1 MNRKSVFWIGHLAL
15 VGLVSIGVTPTD
27 AATRAKTTKSATAK
41 SRVYSAARSQTRK
54 AKLARARA
62 AAMAREMADT
72 VLPRYKVDASGD
84 LVPDVHAAAAI
95 VYDPATNQVLWEE
108 N

>member
-15 VGLVSIGVTPTD
+15 VSLVSIGVVPAD
-27 AATRAKTTKSATAK
+27 AAASARGKTTKASAAK
-41 SRVYSAARSQTRK
+41 RSRGAYSAARAKSRK
-54 AKLARARA
+54 VKLARARA

-84 LVPDVHAAAAI
+84 LVPDVRALPRSSTTH
-95 VYDPATNQVLWEE
+95 
-108 N
+108 